1 MSVSV
6 SNCFIN
12 KNVISLVNVNFIMAS
27 VYKRV
32 VMKWETCFLAGGIII
47 NVLGLRINVKIL
59 SPVLFKEKI

>member
-1 MSVSV
+1 
-6 SNCFIN
+6 
-12 KNVISLVNVNFIMAS
+12 MAS